1 MTPKPKKHKQ
11 RFEHVVFWACSIH
24 SARGKTKQLEKDG
37 YEIVSVSPEVKY
49 AKSFETDEASYVL
62 FFKRPV

>member
-11 RFEHVVFWACSIH
+11 RFEHKVVEVRTNAEAQGKMNDLEQCGWELVTVAE
-24 SARGKTKQLEKDG
+24 SA
-37 YEIVSVSPEVKY
+37 Y
-49 AKSFETDEASYVL
+49 AFDL